1 MTVPCLPCIFRTVK
15 CSMLD
20 VEMRMADNPTKGTGR
35 HKKDMAHL
43 SECRSQV
50 TDQDNVR
57 KRDSVA
63 NQISATLQ
71 ACFKHIQ
78 RLG

>member
-1 MTVPCLPCIFRTVK
+1 MTVPCLPCIFRIVN

-20 VEMRMADNPTKGTGR
+20 IEMRMADRSIKGTGR
-35 HKKDMAHL
+35 HKTDMTHL

-50 TDQDNVR
+50 TDKDNVR

-63 NQISATLQ
+63 NQISATLK